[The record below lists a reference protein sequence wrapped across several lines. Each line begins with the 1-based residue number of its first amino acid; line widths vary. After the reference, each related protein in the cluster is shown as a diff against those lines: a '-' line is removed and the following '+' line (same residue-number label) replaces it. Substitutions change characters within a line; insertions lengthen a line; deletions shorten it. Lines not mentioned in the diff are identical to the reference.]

1 MSSHQVYRERVLGA
15 TVTGQVA
22 PQRKAKGLDAM
33 RLRNGL
39 LSALMLTML
48 LAVLPAS
55 LGAAAAD
62 DPATVVQRFFDA
74 RNRGDVAGTL
84 ALVTDDIRF
93 VFGPSCTPAAPCIG
107 VGAVRTE
114 LQDFIAH
121 HAQMTIVGVPQV
133 SGTTVHARIEL
144 RADIFSA
151 AGVERIVANAT
162 AEVRD
167 GKVANFISVPDAS
180 DAQTAQLL
188 AYVPPPQGPPT
199 APPRTGGGGEA
210 SFIRRLGDG

>member
-1 MSSHQVYRERVLGA
+1 MG
-15 TVTGQVA
+15 
-22 PQRKAKGLDAM
+22 AM

-39 LSALMLTML
+39 LSVVMLTML

-55 LGAAAAD
+55 LGVAAAD

-74 RNRGDVAGTL
+74 RNRYDVPGTL
-84 ALVTDDIRF
+84 ALLTDDIRI
-93 VFGPSCTPAAPCIG
+93 VGGPRCTPANPCLG
-107 VGAVRTE
+107 TSAVRAEMQATVA
-114 LQDFIAH
+114 AH
-121 HAQMTIVGVPQV
+121 IQATIVGIPQV
-133 SGTTVHARIEL
+133 SGTTVHVRREE
-144 RADIFSA
+144 RGDPFS
-151 AGVERIVANAT
+151 AT

-167 GKVANFISVPDAS
+167 GKIASLISIPDAS

-188 AYVPPPQGPPT
+188 ASVPPPQGPPT